1 MKAITFISLC
11 SPDLAKVTIWQ
22 RQCIKHRKCN
32 GSDLKNGD
40 CVDKAEVKG
49 WQPSF
54 PNFGVKR
61 TFNIVTIQD
70 EGKAHLIECFL
81 LKA

>member
-1 MKAITFISLC
+1 MAMI
-11 SPDLAKVTIWQ
+11 
-22 RQCIKHRKCN
+22 
-32 GSDLKNGD
+32 LKNGD
-40 CVDKAEVKG
+40 YVDKTEVKG

-61 TFNIVTIQD
+61 TFSIVTIQD